1 MIKHYLTAIRVRQW
15 TKNLILF
22 AGIIFA
28 QRFFE
33 MDAVFRVFLAFVDF
47 CLLSSAI
54 YLINDL
60 RDIESDRM
68 HPVKKFRPIPSGKI
82 GIKSASTYVA
92 ILSLAALGLAYYL
105 GYQYFLAAS
114 LYYVTMVLYSFFLKH
129 IVILDIM
136 VIAGG
141 FVIRAIAGAFAVD
154 VVISSWLLVCATL
167 LALFLVLSKRR
178 HEVILLGEDAEHH
191 RKILK
196 EYGAKFLDQMISV
209 VTAATLMSYILYTM
223 DAVTVEKF
231 GTSKLILTTPFVL
244 YGIFRYLYLVYQKNM
259 GGRPEEV
266 LLNDL
271 PIIGAVVL
279 YVVTAVIIIY

>member
-1 MIKHYLTAIRVRQW
+1 MISSYIRAVRVRQW

-28 QRFFE
+28 HRFFE
-33 MDAVFRVFLAFVDF
+33 MGTVLRALLAFIDF
-47 CLLSSAI
+47 CLLSSSI

-60 RDIESDRM
+60 KDIESDRL
-68 HPVKKFRPIPSGKI
+68 HPVKKFRPIANGEI
-82 GIKSASTYVA
+82 GIRPAWTLAVV
-92 ILSLAALGLAYYL
+92 LSVVALGLAFFLSVQFFIAAALYYL
-105 GYQYFLAAS
+105 I
-114 LYYVTMVLYSFFLKH
+114 MVLYSFFLKH

-141 FVIRAIAGAFAVD
+141 FVIRAIAGALAVN
-154 VVISSWLLVCATL
+154 VMISSWLLVCATL

-178 HEVILLGEDAEHH
+178 HEVILLGDGAKEH
-191 RKILK
+191 RKILE
-196 EYGAKFLDQMISV
+196 EYGAGFLDQMISV

-223 DAVTVEKF
+223 DAVTIEKF

-244 YGIFRYLYLVYQKNM
+244 YGIFRYLYLVYQKNL

-266 LLNDL
+266 LLTDL
-271 PIIGAVVL
+271 PIIGALVL

>member
-1 MIKHYLTAIRVRQW
+1 
-15 TKNLILF
+15 
-22 AGIIFA
+22 
-28 QRFFE
+28 
-33 MDAVFRVFLAFVDF
+33 
-47 CLLSSAI
+47 
-54 YLINDL
+54 
-60 RDIESDRM
+60 M
-68 HPVKKFRPIPSGKI
+68 HPIKKFRPIPSGKI
-82 GIKSASTYVA
+82 GAKAAWTFAV
-92 ILSLAALGLAYYL
+92 ILSLIAFGIAFYL
-105 GYQYFLAAS
+105 GINFLLAAG
-114 LYYVTMVLYSFFLKH
+114 LYYVIMVLYSYLLKH

>member
-33 MDAVFRVFLAFVDF
+33 MDAVVRAFLAFIDF

-68 HPVKKFRPIPSGKI
+68 HPVKKFRPIPNGKI
-82 GIKSASTYVA
+82 GIKSAWIFAVV
-92 ILSLAALGLAYYL
+92 LSIAALGLAFFL
-105 GYQYFLAAS
+105 GIQFLLSAV
-114 LYYVTMVLYSFFLKH
+114 LYYVIMVLYSFLLKH

-141 FVIRAIAGAFAVD
+141 FVIRAIAGALAVD
-154 VVISSWLLVCATL
+154 VMISSWLLVCATL

-178 HEVILLGEDAEHH
+178 HEVILLGDGAKEH
-191 RKILK
+191 RKILE

-223 DAVTVEKF
+223 DAVTIEKF

>member
-1 MIKHYLTAIRVRQW
+1 MIKHYIRAIRPRQW

-33 MDAVFRVFLAFVDF
+33 VDAVLRTFLAFVDF
-47 CLLSSAI
+47 CLLSSSI

-60 RDIESDRM
+60 KDVESDRL
-68 HPVKKFRPIPSGKI
+68 HPIKKFRPVANGNI
-82 GIKSASTYVA
+82 GIKSAWTYAA
-92 ILSLAALGLAYYL
+92 ILSLTALGLAYFL
-105 GYQYFLAAS
+105 GYHFFLAAS
-114 LYYVTMVLYSFFLKH
+114 LYYVMMVLYSFFLKH
-129 IVILDIM
+129 LVILDIM

-141 FVIRAIAGAFAVD
+141 FVIRAIAGALAVD
-154 VVISSWLLVCATL
+154 VTISSWLLVCATL

-178 HEVILLGEDAEHH
+178 HEVILLGEDAKGH
-191 RKILK
+191 RKILE

-223 DAVTVEKF
+223 DPVTIEKF
-231 GTSKLILTTPFVL
+231 DTSKLILTTPFVL

-279 YVVTAVIIIY
+279 YVITAVIIIY